1 MRFTAIE
8 ADVRAMVTDPRWATL
23 PLQTRANAIASR
35 ALATPDGGRWVFG
48 AHARWYLQDPGDG
61 RWHLS
66 APPRNCPARA
76 EHYRGVLLPHLVPTG
91 PDFAA
96 ERWSSQAFVGP
107 DVPAA
112 LTAEIRAL
120 VRANGR
126 RSVEEYPLTSF
137 REVFA
142 GDVPSTVAAIWA
154 TIMWCAYAPAFDG
167 NEQLLSVFGE
177 YLGRP
182 LPGDEWVRWLPS
194 PPLRS
199 LVTLYGERVRS
210 GAPRAALRLAALMAD
225 TAGIVAADARFRP
238 RAEALIAML
247 EPTLHDPSLD
257 NRTATGPLPRLATGP
272 VVPQGPATG
281 PFPPPPPFPSGPQHT
296 TGGPLHTGRPQHTTG
311 GHPHT
316 TGRHPHT
323 TGGPQ
328 STTGH
333 VQHTADHGPTGQPRQ
348 TSWPGRTGPHTG
360 GAATGDPRDTGAWS
374 PTGQWNGASTGTSG
388 PASTGTSDRTPTG
401 APGWPGSFGDSAP
414 PTTGS
419 SWRPGTGTA
428 GPPGSRTSGQP
439 GTGTAG
445 RPGTG
450 TSGQPATGTAGP
462 PGTGT
467 SGQPGTGTAGRPG
480 SGSSGRPGTVS
491 SGEAGAGEGD
501 RAARD
506 ADKALRGAW
515 LSRVPERLARAVLAE
530 TDPGEHFRHTVG
542 DLLEAVAFSSD
553 PHRTAAALLAADHAD
568 APEGLPTVA
577 AWLDHRLRHA
587 LHVQLSAPRGEH
599 TEPDGFE
606 VGPRWLDAVPPTRD
620 GAAAVLGAAYA
631 AGLAWCRLTRTPA
644 PERGFPGAAAIVHR
658 LIHERDDPHLN
669 H

>member
-66 APPRNCPARA
+66 APPRNCPARV
-76 EHYRGVLLPHLVPTG
+76 EHYVGVLLPHLVPSG

-96 ERWSSQAFVGP
+96 GRWSSQAFVGP
-107 DVPAA
+107 DVPAP
-112 LTAEIRAL
+112 LTSEIRAL
-120 VRANGR
+120 VRANGM

-247 EPTLHDPSLD
+247 EPALRNPSLD
-257 NRTATGPLPRLATGP
+257 HRTATGPLPRFEPRP
-272 VVPQGPATG
+272 VAPRGSATG
-281 PFPPPPPFPSGPQHT
+281 PFPPPPPLAT
-296 TGGPLHTGRPQHTTG
+296 TGPFER
-311 GHPHT
+311 
-316 TGRHPHT
+316 
-323 TGGPQ
+323 
-328 STTGH
+328 
-333 VQHTADHGPTGQPRQ
+333 TAGHGPTGPQQ
-348 TSWPGRTGPHTG
+348 GSWRTATGPHT
-360 GAATGDPRDTGAWS
+360 GAATGDPYATGAWS
-374 PTGQWNGASTGTSG
+374 PAGQWNGTSTGASGAASTGASGRPPTDASGWTSTGTSG
-388 PASTGTSDRTPTG
+388 GTSTGASERV
-401 APGWPGSFGDSAP
+401 
-414 PTTGS
+414 
-419 SWRPGTGTA
+419 
-428 GPPGSRTSGQP
+428 
-439 GTGTAG
+439 
-445 RPGTG
+445 
-450 TSGQPATGTAGP
+450 
-462 PGTGT
+462 
-467 SGQPGTGTAGRPG
+467 G
-480 SGSSGRPGTVS
+480 SGVHGRAGSGAQGGAAG
-491 SGEAGAGEGD
+491 SGEGPTAD
-501 RAARD
+501 DKAARD
-506 ADKALRGAW
+506 ADKALRRAW
-515 LSRVPERLARAVLAE
+515 LARVPDHLARAVLAE

-568 APEGLPTVA
+568 APEDLPTVA

-587 LHVQLSAPRGEH
+587 LHVQLAAPRGEQ

-631 AGLAWCRLTRTPA
+631 AGLAWCRLTRTPT

-658 LIHERDDPHLN
+658 LIHERDDPI
-669 H
+669 

>member
-23 PLQTRANAIASR
+23 PLPTRANAIAAR
-35 ALATPDGGRWVFG
+35 VLATPDGGRWVFG

-66 APPRNCPARA
+66 APPRNCPARV
-76 EHYRGVLLPHLVPTG
+76 EHYAGVLLPHLVPSG
-91 PDFAA
+91 PDFAVGH
-96 ERWSSQAFVGP
+96 WSSQAFVGP
-107 DVPAA
+107 DVPSA
-112 LTAEIRAL
+112 LTSEIRAL

-126 RSVEEYPLTSF
+126 RSVDAYPLTSF
-137 REVFA
+137 GEVFA
-142 GDVPSTVAAIWA
+142 ADVPSTVAAIWA

-194 PPLRS
+194 PPLKT

-238 RAEALIAML
+238 RAEALITML
-247 EPTLHDPSLD
+247 EPALRNPSLD
-257 NRTATGPLPRLATGP
+257 HQTATGPLPRLAPAAPPAPASTGP
-272 VVPQGPATG
+272 FPPPPPLAATGPFPPPFAATG
-281 PFPPPPPFPSGPQHT
+281 PFPPPPGP
-296 TGGPLHTGRPQHTTG
+296 GL
-311 GHPHT
+311 
-316 TGRHPHT
+316 
-323 TGGPQ
+323 
-328 STTGH
+328 
-333 VQHTADHGPTGQPRQ
+333 
-348 TSWPGRTGPHTG
+348 TGPHPATWQTTTG
-360 GAATGDPRDTGAWS
+360 AHPGAPVPGDPHATGPWPPTDASGWPPGDAQGWPPGDSSGGLPGDPSGWTS
-374 PTGQWNGASTGTSG
+374 ASNSGRPPGDPSGRTS
-388 PASTGTSDRTPTG
+388 TG
-401 APGWPGSFGDSAP
+401 APGRHPGDPSGRTSTGAP
-414 PTTGS
+414 G
-419 SWRPGTGTA
+419 R
-428 GPPGSRTSGQP
+428 PPGDPSG
-439 GTGTAG
+439 
-445 RPGTG
+445 RI
-450 TSGQPATGTAGP
+450 S
-462 PGTGT
+462 
-467 SGQPGTGTAGRPG
+467 
-480 SGSSGRPGTVS
+480 SGSSGRAA
-491 SGEAGAGEGD
+491 SGQGVD
-501 RAARD
+501 DKAARD
-506 ADKALRGAW
+506 ADRALRGTW
-515 LSRVPERLARAVLAE
+515 LARVPDRLARAVLAE
-530 TDPGEHFRHTVG
+530 TNPGEHFRHTVG
-542 DLLEAVAFSSD
+542 DLLEAVAFSPD

-577 AWLDHRLRHA
+577 AWLDHRLRQA
-587 LHVQLSAPRGEH
+587 LHVQLAAPRGEQ